1 MTAEVR
7 RLAERFAEAEG
18 HRPRILV
25 AKMGQD
31 GHDRGQKVI
40 ATAFADLGFDVDV
53 GPLFQTPA
61 ETARQA
67 VENDVH
73 IVGVSTLAAGH
84 LTLVPQLREELA
96 RLGREDIMIVVG
108 GVIPPQDYPAL
119 YEAGAA
125 AVFGPGTVIG
135 EAAVKLLRVLADRL
149 GIALAEHAAEPVRS

>member
-1 MTAEVR
+1 
-7 RLAERFAEAEG
+7 
-18 HRPRILV
+18 
-25 AKMGQD
+25 MGQD

-40 ATAFADLGFDVDV
+40 ASAFADLGFDVDV

-96 RLGREDIMIVVG
+96 RLGREG
-108 GVIPPQDYPAL
+108 HP
-119 YEAGAA
+119 
-125 AVFGPGTVIG
+125 
-135 EAAVKLLRVLADRL
+135 
-149 GIALAEHAAEPVRS
+149 